1 MYKIPVKVS
10 LPENFEFL
18 VEMSSNSYLPLLF
31 KKLNLLLKEALVP
44 TDYKMT
50 INKNYQDW
58 SIPIGVLKD
67 LYDVVEVD
75 LQPCVADTD
84 DKYVFNHFVNMIK
97 EAEFIRTSSV
107 KKVMGLGVRVLEDIW
122 KSVGEYK

>member
-1 MYKIPVKVS
+1 MYKIPVKVC
-10 LPENFEFL
+10 LPENIEFYI
-18 VEMSSNSYLPLLF
+18 EMSSNSYLPLLF
-31 KKLNLLLKEALVP
+31 KKLNLLLKDKLVP
-44 TDYKMT
+44 TDYKIT

-67 LYDVVEVD
+67 LYDVVQVD
-75 LQPCVADTD
+75 LQPCITSND

-107 KKVMGLGVRVLEDIW
+107 KRVMGLGVGVLDEIW
-122 KSVGEYK
+122 KSVGE